1 MKRQIRKP
9 KGKEINPTFFVF
21 CEGET
26 EEQYIGFL
34 RSEYRLPI
42 VIDAKIAGNRITEKY
57 IRNYKNNKVTH
68 PKDKTYLVYDLDA
81 PKMLEKL

>member
-57 IRNYKNNKVTH
+57 IRNYKDSKLTH
-68 PKDKTYLVYDLDA
+68 PKDKAYLGSGCSQNA
-81 PKMLEKL
+81 